1 MTRVWSGP
9 GSQAVSNSSR
19 VTLSNLIERSDNL
32 YEATIEFSSLNT
44 SDGANYKCEATV
56 TSDPVSQSVIMS
68 TAGSDT
74 HSVTVHGEHFY
85 I

>member
-1 MTRVWSGP
+1 MAHLHYKIITG
-9 GSQAVSNSSR
+9 
-19 VTLSNLIERSDNL
+19 
-32 YEATIEFSSLNT
+32 TIEFSSLYT

-56 TSDPVSQSVIMS
+56 TPDTQSEFVIIS